1 MHSST
6 SQAELESAD
15 TYFQLL
21 LHNRLQEEI
30 FKKVKNNAFTIIKY
44 TDLF

>member
-21 LHNRLQEEI
+21 LHNRLQRKSLERS
-30 FKKVKNNAFTIIKY
+30 KT
-44 TDLF
+44 TLLQ